1 MSIATR
7 TGDDG
12 TTALAFG
19 RRVAKNHPRVKAYGA
34 VDEFSSA
41 LGLARAF
48 AQKPSH
54 KETILR
60 IQKDLL
66 RIMAILA
73 VDDADRGKMGARY
86 NPIADADVAYLDNLV
101 KELEKTTPPFTGWV
115 LPGDD
120 PASAHLHHARTVC
133 RRAEREIAAVA
144 ETGQK
149 VDAPLLQYVNRLSD
163 LCWLLA
169 RETA

>member
-1 MSIATR
+1 MSIATK

-12 TTALAFG
+12 MTALAFG
-19 RRVAKNHPRVKAYGA
+19 RRVGKNHPRVKAYGA

-48 AQKPSH
+48 AEKPRH
-54 KETILR
+54 KEILLR

-66 RIMAILA
+66 RIMAVLA
-73 VDDADRGKMGARY
+73 VDDNDRSRISPKY
-86 NPIADADVAYLDNLV
+86 NPVGDEDVAWLDGLV
-101 KELEKTTPPFTGWV
+101 EEIERTTPPFSGWV

-120 PASAHLHHARTVC
+120 LVSGHIHLARTIC
-133 RRAEREIAAVA
+133 RRAEREIVAAREA
-144 ETGQK
+144 GCT
-149 VDAPLLQYVNRLSD
+149 VDAPLLRYVNRLSD

-169 RETA
+169 REIT